1 MPLSF
6 FHNKF
11 LAAFIIIISSFEL
24 HFVPILVLHPYE
36 PLLSPSTKAD
46 SVIFSAKQ
54 RRMSKKSDNY
64 KNTKNNV
71 KWKGAQKNLDIIGKS
86 LFKFSLAILRK
97 GAIMVSKLHLNRL
110 CSVIKPIISASIK
123 RRKNMQIQN
132 SFCCFHIKINDTTNL
147 SNNEIHY

>member
-1 MPLSF
+1 MGCQLIPRKHAFFFSLVPPLRVMPLSF

-11 LAAFIIIISSFEL
+11 LAAFIIIMSSFEL

-71 KWKGAQKNLDIIGKS
+71 K
-86 LFKFSLAILRK
+86 
-97 GAIMVSKLHLNRL
+97 
-110 CSVIKPIISASIK
+110 
-123 RRKNMQIQN
+123 
-132 SFCCFHIKINDTTNL
+132 
-147 SNNEIHY
+147 